1 MRISHPPRIAPVL
14 RGASQLVRSERH
26 RAMTAIAQKP
36 PSKPSSPDFSSGPC
50 RKRPGWTLS
59 ALQDAV
65 LGRSHRSREG
75 KAKLREVIDLT
86 REVLA
91 IPDHYRIGIV
101 PGSDTGAVEMA
112 LWSLLGPRGVDVF
125 AWESFGD
132 DWVKDIA
139 QELELE
145 DRRVFQAPYGELPDL
160 SQADPARDIV
170 FTWNGTTSGVRVPDA
185 GWIADDRSGL
195 TICDATSAAFAM
207 DLPWDKLDVT
217 TWSWQKVLGGEGA
230 HGMIVMSPRAIA
242 RLTDHVPRW
251 PMPKLYRMVNRG
263 LVTEG
268 LFVGET
274 INTPSLLAVE
284 DAIDGLRWA
293 RDIGGLPELIARCQE
308 NFDRA
313 AQWVERND
321 WCGFLAE
328 REDIRSQTSICLKIV
343 DPDLARDTEGQARVA
358 SAIVALLAKENVA
371 LDIGAY
377 RTAPPGFRFWG
388 GATVEAADLASAL
401 EWLGWAWQEVRKA
414 DARV

>member
-1 MRISHPPRIAPVL
+1 MAATPA
-14 RGASQLVRSERH
+14 
-26 RAMTAIAQKP
+26 KP
-36 PSKPSSPDFSSGPC
+36 STKPSSPNFSSGPC
-50 RKRPGWTLS
+50 RKRPGWTFNVLEG
-59 ALQDAV
+59 AI
-65 LGRSHRSREG
+65 LGRSHRSNEG

-86 REVLA
+86 REVLE
-91 IPDHYRIGIV
+91 IPEDYRIGIV

-112 LWSLLGPRGVDVF
+112 LWGLLGARGVDVF

-145 DRRVFQAPYGELPDL
+145 DRRVFQSPYGELPDL
-160 SQADPARDIV
+160 LQADPSRDVV

-185 GWIADDRSGL
+185 DWIDDSRTGL

-207 DLPWDKLDVT
+207 DLPWAKLDVT

-251 PMPKLYRMVNRG
+251 PLPKLYRMVSRG
-263 LVTEG
+263 LVSEG

-293 RDIGGLPELIARCQE
+293 RDIGGMPALKARCQE
-308 NFDRA
+308 NFNRA
-313 AQWVERND
+313 AEWVSRND
-321 WCGFLAE
+321 WCDFLAD
-328 REDIRSQTSICLKIV
+328 REEIRSQTSLCLKIV
-343 DPDLARDTEGQARVA
+343 DPDLTGNVA
-358 SAIVALLAKENVA
+358 EQTKLAGAIVAKLAEENIAFDV
-371 LDIGAY
+371 GAY

-388 GATVEAADLASAL
+388 GATVDARDLGLAL
-401 EWLGWAWQEVRKA
+401 EWLGWAYSETRRA
-414 DARV
+414 NANG